1 MTTAPDTVRA
11 EIATSLR
18 NAPEERLRAVIA
30 VIDRHPRRAEVED
43 LVELVRPRLAGLHI
57 PRPLTPQR
65 ALVVPFEGLLA
76 GGDIVPRDGLRMSR
90 AVLSP
95 LFALVRERIDPAAWT
110 EAERLAEGR
119 RADDT
124 PAVMAVGRRLWP
136 GAVEALEAFHDDPR
150 HIGRALAAAGHDA
163 QLLADCLGRII
174 PLMRLGEAMAAALLP
189 RNGVALDPTLPTA
202 PHRGLLVGCVQRDP
216 ALFRLIAAAM
226 LFRSEFPE
234 SVTRMIRDIAAR
246 LDRPAVLGVVGEVAD
261 ALKAELEAPVTG
273 PGLASERRGRAAMRL
288 VTILSV
294 LEGMPRFDALAI
306 ETGRI
311 LGGQFA
317 ATVRDSVIAPLAAL
331 ARAGTAEDDAVRAL
345 EIAAHAAKRIEAA
358 GRLAG
363 ATSAFKEA
371 LAAARQ
377 PVAALMRSAA
387 KGSVGGIGRAE
398 IARLAEI
405 LLGPDEAMA
414 LLAEVG

>member
-1 MTTAPDTVRA
+1 MTAASDTVRS
-11 EIATSLR
+11 EIASSLR
-18 NAPEERLRAVIA
+18 NAPEGRLRAVIA
-30 VIDRHPRRAEVED
+30 AIDRHPRRAEVED

-76 GGDIVPRDGLRMSR
+76 GGDIVPRDGLRMPR

-110 EAERLAEGR
+110 EAERLARGR

-124 PAVMAVGRRLWP
+124 PAVTAVGRRLWA

-150 HIGRALAAAGHDA
+150 GIGRALAAAGHDA
-163 QLLADCLGRII
+163 QLLADCLARIL

-216 ALFRLIAAAM
+216 ALFRLIAATM

-234 SVTRMIRDIAAR
+234 SVTRIIRDIAAK
-246 LDRPAVLGVVGEVAD
+246 LDRPAVFGVVGEVAD
-261 ALKAELEAPVTG
+261 ALKADLEAPVSG
-273 PGLASERRGRAAMRL
+273 PGLVSGRRGQTAMRL
-288 VTILSV
+288 VTIVSV
-294 LEGMPRFDALAI
+294 LEGIPRFDALAI
-306 ETGRI
+306 AAGRI
-311 LGGQFA
+311 LGEQFT

-331 ARAGTAEDDAVRAL
+331 ARDGTAEADAVHAL
-345 EIAAHAAKRIEAA
+345 ETVAHAAKRIEAA

-363 ATSAFKEA
+363 ATSAFRQA

-377 PVAALMRSAA
+377 PVGALMRAA
-387 KGSVGGIGRAE
+387 AQGSVGGIGRAE
-398 IARLAEI
+398 IARIAEI
-405 LLGPDEAMA
+405 LLGSDEAMA
-414 LLAEVG
+414 LLAEAG